1 MATLNQHYSSKT
13 TNTTVRK
20 TFMVPLNE
28 IYVEPGFNIRDI
40 DPEHVEEFRQ
50 AYAAG
55 EYIPALAV
63 EVTNLGVKIIDGH
76 HRYHGALLA
85 QKDGHDIRLECKDF
99 TGNEADKLAFMVTSS
114 QGRALS
120 PMERAEAYRRMRNQ
134 GLTND
139 EISSKIKRSAS
150 DILNHLQ
157 LIDCEQPI
165 KDMVKQGDM
174 SYTTAIALQK
184 EHGANAGAVAKEL
197 KEKAVAQGKKKVS
210 AAQKFNA
217 KSGRI
222 LAEIMVRAQR
232 CGGTYTMSQEDAVLV
247 EEIINDYLSGK

>member
-1 MATLNQHYSSKT
+1 MATLNQHYSSKK

-28 IYVEPGFNIRDI
+28 LYVEPGFNIRDI
-40 DPEHVEEFRQ
+40 DPEHVEEFHQ

-55 EYIPALAV
+55 EYVPALAV
-63 EVTNLGVKIIDGH
+63 EVTSQGVKIIDGH

-85 QKDGHDIRLECKDF
+85 QADGHDIRLECKDF
-99 TGNEADKLAFMVTSS
+99 TGNEADKVAFMVTSS

-134 GLTND
+134 GLTNE
-139 EISSKIKRSAS
+139 EIARKVKRSAS
-150 DILNHLQ
+150 DVLNHLQ

-165 KDMVKQGDM
+165 KDMVKKGDM

-184 EHGANAGAVAKEL
+184 EHGANAGAVAEEL

-210 AAQKFNA
+210 AAPKFNA
-217 KSGRI
+217 KSGRM
-222 LAEIMVRAQR
+222 LAETMCRADR
-232 CGGTYTMSQEDAVLV
+232 EGDTFVMTTEDANLV
-247 EEIINDYLSGK
+247 SEIINDYLSGK

>member
-13 TNTTVRK
+13 TGTTVRK

-28 IYVEPGFNIRDI
+28 LYVEPGFNIREI
-40 DPEHVEEFRQ
+40 DAEHVEEFRQ
-50 AYAAG
+50 AYLAG
-55 EYIPALAV
+55 EYVPALAV
-63 EVTNLGVKIIDGH
+63 EVTPRGVKVIDGH

-85 QKDGHDIRLECKDF
+85 EKDGAELRLECKDF
-99 TGNEADKLAFMVTSS
+99 TGNEADKVAFMVTSS
-114 QGRALS
+114 QGKALG

-139 EISSKIKRSAS
+139 EIATKVKRSIS
-150 DILNHLQ
+150 DVVNHLQ

-184 EHGANAGAVAKEL
+184 EHGANAGVVAEEL
-197 KEKAVAQGKKKVS
+197 KEKAAAQGKKKVS
-210 AAQKFNA
+210 AALKFNA
-217 KSGRI
+217 KAGRM
-222 LAEIMVRAQR
+222 LAEIMCRAER
-232 CGGTYTMSQEDAVLV
+232 EGDTFVMTKEDAGLV
-247 EEIINDYLSGK
+247 SEIISDYLAGK

>member
-28 IYVEPGFNIRDI
+28 IYIEPGFNIRDI
-40 DPEHVEEFRQ
+40 DQEHAEEFRQ

-134 GLTND
+134 GLTNE
-139 EISSKIKRSAS
+139 EIAAKVKRSAS
-150 DILNHLQ
+150 DVFNHLQ

-184 EHGANAGAVAKEL
+184 EHGANAGAVAEGL
-197 KEKAVAQGKKKVS
+197 KEKAVAEGKKKVR
-210 AAQKFNA
+210 AAPKFNA
-217 KSGRI
+217 KAGRM
-222 LAEIMVRAQR
+222 LAEILVRAES
-232 CGGTYTMSQEDAVLV
+232 CNGTYTMSDEDFRLV
-247 EEIINDYLSGK
+247 EDILTDYLSGK

>member
-40 DPEHVEEFRQ
+40 DNEHVEEFRQ

-63 EVTNLGVKIIDGH
+63 EVTQHGVKIIDGH

-85 QKDGHDIRLECKDF
+85 QADGHDIRLECKDF

-139 EISSKIKRSAS
+139 EIASKVKRSAS

-157 LIDCEQPI
+157 LIDCDQPI

-184 EHGANAGAVAKEL
+184 EHGANAGAVAEEL
-197 KEKAVAQGKKKVS
+197 KEKAVSQGKKKVS
-210 AAQKFNA
+210 AAPRFNA
-217 KSGRI
+217 KVGRM

-232 CGGTYTMSQEDAVLV
+232 CGGTYTMSREDAGLV
-247 EEIINDYLSGK
+247 EEIINNYLEGK